1 MPNQTMVYSCSA
13 PEQEYTMAWPG
24 ILLHLL
30 ISSLKIR
37 FCEQSVF
44 AKSPLSHPGEACP
57 QVPLRPGNQR
67 PGRAGFL
74 QDGVAAQQTEAQSVW
89 GECPDADVL
98 EGQPGVVMDVY
109 LR

>member
-44 AKSPLSHPGEACP
+44 AKSPLLNFEIL
-57 QVPLRPGNQR
+57 V
-67 PGRAGFL
+67 
-74 QDGVAAQQTEAQSVW
+74 
-89 GECPDADVL
+89 
-98 EGQPGVVMDVY
+98 
-109 LR
+109 

>member
-44 AKSPLSHPGEACP
+44 AKSPLAN
-57 QVPLRPGNQR
+57 V
-67 PGRAGFL
+67 F
-74 QDGVAAQQTEAQSVW
+74 GVFAHLW
-89 GECPDADVL
+89 IL
-98 EGQPGVVMDVY
+98 Y
-109 LR
+109 LCIFIFV

>member
-1 MPNQTMVYSCSA
+1 MSESYRDAKAVLDIVKSSAWGFFKFRVSGEEIDKSFVHCKLCLDVNQ
-13 PEQEYTMAWPG
+13 
-24 ILLHLL
+24 H
-30 ISSLKIR
+30 
-37 FCEQSVF
+37 
-44 AKSPLSHPGEACP
+44 
-57 QVPLRPGNQR
+57 

-74 QDGVAAQQTEAQSVW
+74 LDGVAAQQTEAESVW

>member
-1 MPNQTMVYSCSA
+1 MV
-13 PEQEYTMAWPG
+13 ENENRG
-24 ILLHLL
+24 
-30 ISSLKIR
+30 
-37 FCEQSVF
+37 V
-44 AKSPLSHPGEACP
+44 SHPGEACP

-74 QDGVAAQQTEAQSVW
+74 LDGVAAQQTEAQSVW
-89 GECPDADVL
+89 GEFPDADVL

>member
-1 MPNQTMVYSCSA
+1 MV
-13 PEQEYTMAWPG
+13 ENENG
-24 ILLHLL
+24 G
-30 ISSLKIR
+30 
-37 FCEQSVF
+37 V
-44 AKSPLSHPGEACP
+44 SHPGEACL